1 MANRIVRKQSLT
13 PITHRIEIEA
23 PMIARAAKPGQ
34 FVVLRTHEKGERFPL
49 TISHANP
56 EKGTITL
63 IFQEVGKSS
72 GSLAAIPEGGE
83 ILDLLGPLG
92 KPSHTEKLGTVACV
106 GGGYGNAVLLP
117 VARGFKEA
125 GNKVIMI
132 VGFRSK
138 ELIILEDELKE
149 VSDEFYICTD
159 DGSFGFHGFVTQQL
173 QILIDQGLKPDMVM
187 AIGPLPM
194 MKAVSKLTQPY
205 GFHTMVSL
213 NPIMVDGTGMCGG
226 CRVTV
231 GNETKFA
238 CVDGPDFDGHK
249 VDWDE
254 ILIRLGAYK
263 KFEKDSMERFTDSC
277 SAVKALKQ
285 QTSSTK

>member
-1 MANRIVRKQSLT
+1 MAYKIISKDSLT

-23 PMIARAAKPGQ
+23 PMIANSAKPGQ
-34 FVVLRTHEKGERFPL
+34 FVVLRTHKKGERFPL

-56 EKGTITL
+56 GKGTITL

-72 GSLAAIPEGGE
+72 AHLATIPQGGE

-92 KPSHTEKLGTVACV
+92 KPSHTDNVGTVVCV

-132 VGFRSK
+132 VGFRNK
-138 ELIILEDELKE
+138 DLIILEDELKE
-149 VSDEFYICTD
+149 VSDDFHVCTD
-159 DGSFGFHGFVTQQL
+159 DGSFGFHGFVTAKL
-173 QILIDQGLKPDMVM
+173 QELIDDGLKPDSVM

-194 MKAVSKLTQPY
+194 MKAVSNLTEPH
-205 GFHTMVSL
+205 GFPTWVSL
-213 NPIMVDGTGMCGG
+213 NPIMVDGTGMCGA
-226 CRVTV
+226 CRCTV

-249 VDWDE
+249 VDWDK

-263 KFEKDSMERFTDSC
+263 ECEKQAMDIFEKEDKT
-277 SAVKALKQ
+277 VK
-285 QTSSTK
+285 T

>member
-1 MANRIVRKQSLT
+1 MAYKIMSKDSLT
-13 PITHRIEIEA
+13 SITHRIEIEA
-23 PMIARAAKPGQ
+23 PMIANSAKPGQ
-34 FVVLRTHEKGERFPL
+34 FVVLRTHKKGERFPL
-49 TISHANP
+49 TISHSNP
-56 EKGTITL
+56 DKGTITL

-72 GSLAAIPEGGE
+72 AHLATIPQGDE

-92 KPSHTEKLGTVACV
+92 KPSHTDNVGTVVCV

-132 VGFRSK
+132 VGFRNK
-138 ELIILEDELKE
+138 DLVILEDELKE
-149 VSDEFYICTD
+149 VSDDFHICTD
-159 DGSFGFHGFVTQQL
+159 DGSFGFHGFVTAKL
-173 QILIDQGLKPDMVM
+173 QELIDGGLKPDSVM

-194 MKAVSKLTQPY
+194 MKAVSNLTEPH
-205 GFHTMVSL
+205 GFPTWVSL
-213 NPIMVDGTGMCGG
+213 NPIMVDGTGMCGA
-226 CRVTV
+226 CRCTV
-231 GNETKFA
+231 GSETKFA

-263 KFEKDSMERFTDSC
+263 EYEKQAMDLFEKEGKR
-277 SAVKALKQ
+277 VK
-285 QTSSTK
+285 T

>member
-1 MANRIVRKQSLT
+1 MPYKILSKKSLT
-13 PITHRIEIEA
+13 PITHRIEIDA
-23 PMIARAAKPGQ
+23 PMIAKSAKPGQ

-49 TISHANP
+49 TISHADP

-72 GSLAAIPEGGE
+72 GNLARIPEGGE

-92 KPSHTEKLGTVACV
+92 MPSHTEKVGTVVCV

-117 VARGFKEA
+117 VARGYKSA
-125 GNKVIMI
+125 GNKVILI
-132 VGFRSK
+132 VGFRTK
-138 ELIILEDELKE
+138 ELEILEDELRE
-149 VSDEFYICTD
+149 VSDEFHICTD
-159 DGSFGFHGFVTQQL
+159 DGTDGFHGFVTQKL
-173 QILIDQGLKPDMVM
+173 KILLDEGLKPNQIM

-194 MKAVSKLTQPY
+194 MKAVSKLTEPY
-205 GFHTMVSL
+205 GIKTFVSL

-226 CRVTV
+226 CRCTI
-231 GNETKFA
+231 GDKTKFA
-238 CVDGPDFDGHK
+238 CVDGPDFDGHQ

-263 KFEKDSMERFTDSC
+263 DLEKKSYEDFKCKCAEE
-277 SAVKALKQ
+277 AEKQ
-285 QTSSTK
+285 QNAK

>member
-1 MANRIVRKQSLT
+1 MAYKIISKKSLT
-13 PITHRIEIEA
+13 PITHRIEIDA
-23 PMIARAAKPGQ
+23 PMIANSAKPGQ

-56 EKGTITL
+56 DAGTITL

-72 GSLAAIPEGGE
+72 AQLALIPEGE
-83 ILDLLGPLG
+83 DILDLLGPLG
-92 KPSHTEKLGTVACV
+92 KPSHTDNVGTVVCV

-125 GNKVIMI
+125 GNNVIMI
-132 VGFRSK
+132 VGFRNK
-138 ELIILEDELKE
+138 DLIILEDELKE
-149 VSDEFYICTD
+149 VSDDFHICTD
-159 DGSFGFHGFVTQQL
+159 DGSFGFHGFVTMKL
-173 QILIDQGLKPDMVM
+173 QELIDDGLKPDSVM

-194 MKAVSKLTQPY
+194 MKAVSNLTLPY
-205 GFHTMVSL
+205 AFPTWVSL
-213 NPIMVDGTGMCGG
+213 NPIMVDGTGMCGA
-226 CRVTV
+226 CRCTI

-263 KFEKDSMERFTDSC
+263 EVEKEAMDLFQKEI
-277 SAVKALKQ
+277 
-285 QTSSTK
+285 

>member
-1 MANRIVRKQSLT
+1 MPYKIISKDSLT
-13 PITHRIEIEA
+13 SITHRIEIEA
-23 PMIARAAKPGQ
+23 PMIANSAKPGQ
-34 FVVLRTHEKGERFPL
+34 FVVLRTHKKGERFPL
-49 TISHANP
+49 TISHSNP
-56 EKGTITL
+56 DKGTITL

-72 GSLAAIPEGGE
+72 AHLATIPQGGE

-92 KPSHTEKLGTVACV
+92 KPSHTDNVGTVVCV

-132 VGFRSK
+132 VGFRNK
-138 ELIILEDELKE
+138 DLIILEDELKE
-149 VSDEFYICTD
+149 VSDDFHICTD
-159 DGSFGFHGFVTQQL
+159 DGSFGFHGFVTAKL
-173 QILIDQGLKPDMVM
+173 QELIDGGLKPDSVM

-194 MKAVSKLTQPY
+194 MKAVSNLTEPY
-205 GFHTMVSL
+205 GFPTWVSL
-213 NPIMVDGTGMCGG
+213 NPIMVDGTGMCGA
-226 CRVTV
+226 CRCTV

-263 KFEKDSMERFTDSC
+263 EYEKQAMDLFEKEGKT
-277 SAVKALKQ
+277 VK
-285 QTSSTK
+285 T

>member
-1 MANRIVRKQSLT
+1 MGYKIVKKESLT
-13 PITHRIEIEA
+13 SITHRIEIDA
-23 PMIARAAKPGQ
+23 PLIANSAKPGQ

-49 TISHANP
+49 TISHSNP
-56 EKGTITL
+56 DKGTITL

-72 GSLAAIPEGGE
+72 SHLASIPEGGE

-92 KPSHTEKLGTVACV
+92 KPSHTEKVGTVVCV

-138 ELIILEDELKE
+138 DLIILEDELKE
-149 VSDEFYICTD
+149 VSDDFHICTD
-159 DGSFGFHGFVTQQL
+159 DGSYGFHGFVTQQL
-173 QILIDQGLKPDMVM
+173 QVLIDDGLKPDAVM

-194 MKAVSKLTQPY
+194 MKAVSKLTEPY
-205 GFHTMVSL
+205 GFPTWVSL

-226 CRVTV
+226 CRVTI
-231 GNETKFA
+231 GEKTKFA
-238 CVDGPDFDGHK
+238 CVDGPDFDGHQ

-254 ILIRLGAYK
+254 ILIRLAAYK
-263 KFEKDSMERFTDSC
+263 KFEKQSMEKYEHEC
-277 SAVKALKQ
+277 KLLE
-285 QTSSTK
+285 QTK

>member
-1 MANRIVRKQSLT
+1 MAYKIVSKDSLT
-13 PITHRIEIEA
+13 SITHRIEIEA
-23 PMIARAAKPGQ
+23 PMIANSAKPGQ
-34 FVVLRTHEKGERFPL
+34 FVVLRTHKKGERFPL
-49 TISHANP
+49 TISHSNP
-56 EKGTITL
+56 DKGTITL

-72 GSLAAIPEGGE
+72 AHLATIEQGGE

-92 KPSHTEKLGTVACV
+92 KPSHTDNVGTVVCV

-132 VGFRSK
+132 VGFRNK
-138 ELIILEDELKE
+138 DLIILEDELKE
-149 VSDEFYICTD
+149 VSDDFHICTD
-159 DGSFGFHGFVTQQL
+159 DGSFGFHGFVTAKL
-173 QILIDQGLKPDMVM
+173 QELIDGDLKPDSVM

-194 MKAVSKLTQPY
+194 MKAVSNLTQPY
-205 GFHTMVSL
+205 GFPTWVSL
-213 NPIMVDGTGMCGG
+213 NPIMVDGTGMCGA
-226 CRVTV
+226 CRCTV

-263 KFEKDSMERFTDSC
+263 EYEKQAMDLFEKEGKT
-277 SAVKALKQ
+277 VK
-285 QTSSTK
+285 T